1 MTKRPRCRP
10 DTWSDRCRQT
20 EWQTPGSPG
29 RTPGERG
36 DVVNE
41 REKEAKAQ
49 IIKPCS
55 SAVVIICPVSFT
67 CLSLRL
73 SSVRSQEEEKTMSCP
88 GERAYTNFRPLDL
101 ASTMRVRNWPE
112 ERIEKNLN
120 LKNKRQ
126 NEAHWP
132 VFDDKL
138 HQSLHMWMHLSSL
151 NVVYHVGIQ
160 LGTKWPYSFLGYNKN
175 NIMGN
180 IKAVDTFR
188 VVMKNKC
195 TGDVKGAI
203 SYLAQWVLWQ
213 SKIRQAQ
220 KHFKL

>member
-36 DVVNE
+36 DAVNE

-55 SAVVIICPVSFT
+55 SAVVIIFPPCHLPVSACVWAASGHRRKRRRCPVQERGRTRTSG
-67 CLSLRL
+67 LSTWPPLWEYATDLRREQKKI
-73 SSVRSQEEEKTMSCP
+73 S
-88 GERAYTNFRPLDL
+88 D
-101 ASTMRVRNWPE
+101 
-112 ERIEKNLN
+112 

-126 NEAHWP
+126 NEALWP

-138 HQSLHMWMHLSSL
+138 HQSLHMWMHFSSL

-160 LGTKWPYSFLGYNKN
+160 LGTKWPYSCLGYNKN

-213 SKIRQAQ
+213 SKIR
-220 KHFKL
+220 